1 MPSYQVLNK
10 LKFSIVLNQCI
21 FYLKEKLGKPEE
33 GDGGVTVIVT
43 TKKFP
48 MQPGDN
54 SDIV

>member
-33 GDGGVTVIVT
+33 GDGGGGGGGC
-43 TKKFP
+43 FFF
-48 MQPGDN
+48 
-54 SDIV
+54 